1 MIVEKN
7 KVVGVAYQ
15 LKVDDGD
22 TGMQFWEEVPENAP
36 FLFLVGAE
44 SVFPKFEA
52 ALLGKSVGDEFS
64 VFLGFADAYGDY
76 YEERK
81 TIIPK
86 SNFKQDGKKNKDM
99 LKVGRVIPMQDD
111 KGGQI
116 KGEITKVDYLGVHM
130 DFNPPLAGYDLFFE
144 GKIMSIREAEK
155 EEIEHGH
162 VHGPGGHQH

>member
-1 MIVEKN
+1 MVVEKD
-7 KVVGVAYQ
+7 KVVGIAYR
-15 LKVDDGD
+15 LKADDGES
-22 TGMQFWEEVPENAP
+22 GMQPWEEVPESAP
-36 FLFLVGAE
+36 FLFLVGSD
-44 SVFPKFEA
+44 SVFPKFEE

-64 VFLGFADAYGDY
+64 VFLGFQDAYGDY
-76 YEERK
+76 YEERR

-86 SNFKQDGKKNKDM
+86 ANFKQDGKKNKD
-99 LKVGRVIPMQDD
+99 LLRVGKVIPMQDD

-116 KGEITKVDYLGVHM
+116 KGEIIKIDYMGVHM

-144 GKIMSIREAEK
+144 GKIMSLRDAEK